1 MDALSDGERRV
12 IALAIELATLAFEDP
27 AAFDRA
33 LHDAEEDRTLILKAR
48 GLVGLVGILLATI
61 SEEWDETPEAVM
73 RRVALEVGSTDGG
86 PS

>member
-12 IALAIELATLAFEDP
+12 IALAVELATLAFEDP
-27 AAFDRA
+27 PAFDRA
-33 LHDAEEDRTLILKAR
+33 LHEADDDATLPLKAR
-48 GLVGLVGILLATI
+48 GLVGLIGILLATL

-73 RRVALEVGSTDGG
+73 RRVALEVRATDGG

>member
-1 MDALSDGERRV
+1 MGALSDGERRV

-33 LHDAEEDRTLILKAR
+33 LKDAADDGTLLLKAR
-48 GLVGLVGILLATI
+48 GLVGLIGILLATV

-73 RRVALEVGSTDGG
+73 RAVALEVRETGGG
-86 PS
+86 PG